1 MTEAYA
7 RAVFAGHCPP
17 SSEEI
22 VDQHTEG
29 RLSRQ
34 KLLTRIPLTNRATGR
49 SAMCED

>member
-34 KLLTRIPLTNRATGR
+34 KLLTRIPLNKPCDRPVGHV
-49 SAMCED
+49 